1 MDRDLLTLMGR
12 TPPPA
17 SRRHMIA
24 LALRRSL
31 GSESD
36 RMSWMLKSIPPASA
50 VETYTQKDRFAR
62 SAMNMMQ
69 AQHRQA
75 SDGPAGE
82 RDAGKRAAGDLD
94 WHERLR

>member
-1 MDRDLLTLMGR
+1 VDGDLLTLMGR

-36 RMSWMLKSIPPASA
+36 RISWMLKSIPPASA

-62 SAMNMMQ
+62 SEQ
-69 AQHRQA
+69 DA
-75 SDGPAGE
+75 STA
-82 RDAGKRAAGDLD
+82 
-94 WHERLR
+94 